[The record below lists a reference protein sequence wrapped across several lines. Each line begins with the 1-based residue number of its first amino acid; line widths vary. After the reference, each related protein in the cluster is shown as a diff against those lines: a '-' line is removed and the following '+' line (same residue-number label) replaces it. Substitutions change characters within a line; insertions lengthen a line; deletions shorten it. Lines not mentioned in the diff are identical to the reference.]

1 LLDIKLIRDSESRK
15 ELLRKLRRRGGEFSE
30 IDRILELDSERRTLI
45 ARVDELKAKRNSNSK
60 QVGVLKSRK
69 APDEEVLPLMESVRA
84 IGNEISLLDEKI
96 RNIENSTSEIM
107 LGIPNTP
114 SDDLPDSENKVV
126 KTVGEAVEGREAHWD
141 ISLRLG
147 LADFERGVKLA
158 QSRFYV
164 LLGDGALLERAL
176 STFMIDSAINRGY
189 KEVMPPLLV
198 NIASM
203 TGTGQYPKFKD
214 EYFACEKDGLALIP
228 TAEVP
233 VTNLHRDEILDK
245 LPIRYCAL
253 TPCFRREAGAAGKD
267 TRGVIRV
274 HQFNKVEMVK
284 FVEPKDSWNE
294 LESLVEDAEN
304 VLSTL
309 KLPYRKVLLAA
320 NDVGFA
326 SAKTYDLEVWMP
338 GSNRYVECS
347 SCSNFT
353 DFQARRMKIRYKFEQ
368 KSKPEFVHTLNG
380 SGVAVGR
387 VWAAL
392 IENNLQSDGTILI
405 PEVLRPYMNGRERIG
420 E

>member
-1 LLDIKLIRDSESRK
+1 
-15 ELLRKLRRRGGEFSE
+15 
-30 IDRILELDSERRTLI
+30 
-45 ARVDELKAKRNSNSK
+45 
-60 QVGVLKSRK
+60 
-69 APDEEVLPLMESVRA
+69 
-84 IGNEISLLDEKI
+84 
-96 RNIENSTSEIM
+96 
-107 LGIPNTP
+107 
-114 SDDLPDSENKVV
+114 
-126 KTVGEAVEGREAHWD
+126 
-141 ISLRLG
+141 
-147 LADFERGVKLA
+147 
-158 QSRFYV
+158 
-164 LLGDGALLERAL
+164 
-176 STFMIDSAINRGY
+176 
-189 KEVMPPLLV
+189 MPPLLV